1 MKELVKPNHVEAR
14 YEEVEA
20 FDVNIELAKRCLI
33 DRSCDTRN
41 RCRSGNSAGAEVM
54 DEILF

>member
-14 YEEVEA
+14 YQEVQGYQVDLELRCGVDGSCEE
-20 FDVNIELAKRCLI
+20 
-33 DRSCDTRN
+33 RN
-41 RCRSGNSAGAEVM
+41 RCRRQNAADAEVM

>member
-14 YEEVEA
+14 YDEA
-20 FDVNIELAKRCLI
+20 EGFAIALKIRCGV
-33 DRSCDTRN
+33 DNSCESRN
-41 RCRSGNSAGAEVM
+41 RCNSSNESDAEVM